1 MQLVKVRHFT
11 FFVCLLFPTAV
22 IQAVD
27 KVDFALDIAPI
38 FRDHCI
44 GCHNPDDI
52 KGGLSLATFR
62 GLVANGY
69 VVAGMPDKSPL
80 LKIVTANG
88 ANPPAMP
95 KKGLPLSRRQV
106 ALIHRWIA
114 DGAKWPKQI
123 ILGEKLKVETSWWS
137 LQPIVDAQPS
147 GMFSDYE
154 FDPPDMPVWS
164 KHPIDLESR

>member
-1 MQLVKVRHFT
+1 MQLVKVQHFT
-11 FFVCLLFPTAV
+11 FLVCLLLLTAV
-22 IQAVD
+22 VQAVD

-69 VVAGMPDKSPL
+69 VVAGMPEKSPL

-88 ANPPAMP
+88 AYLPAMP
-95 KKGLPLSRRQV
+95 KKGLPC
-106 ALIHRWIA
+106 
-114 DGAKWPKQI
+114 
-123 ILGEKLKVETSWWS
+123 LGDRL
-137 LQPIVDAQPS
+137 P
-147 GMFSDYE
+147 
-154 FDPPDMPVWS
+154 
-164 KHPIDLESR
+164 

>member
-1 MQLVKVRHFT
+1 MQLVKVQHFT
-11 FFVCLLFPTAV
+11 FLVCLLLLTAV
-22 IQAVD
+22 VQAVD

-69 VVAGMPDKSPL
+69 VVAGMPEKSPL

-88 ANPPAMP
+88 AYLPAMP

-114 DGAKWPKQI
+114 DG
-123 ILGEKLKVETSWWS
+123 
-137 LQPIVDAQPS
+137 
-147 GMFSDYE
+147 
-154 FDPPDMPVWS
+154 
-164 KHPIDLESR
+164 